1 MKIFT
6 PGYLYELENFEAKS
20 KRGQT
25 IQFIEKKS
33 KPQAFG
39 LLKNPKLVTVADG
52 TTNEEVLL
60 VLIDRL
66 RFLGEKLPS
75 RENSIAVTKLEEAL
89 LWLEKRT
96 RDRQARGVENTR
108 SL

>member
-6 PGYLYELENFEAKS
+6 PGHLYELENFEAKN
-20 KRGQT
+20 KPGQT
-25 IQFIEKKS
+25 IQFIEKEPAS
-33 KPQAFG
+33 PG
-39 LLKNPKLVTVADG
+39 SSKLVTIADG
-52 TTNEEVLL
+52 TTNEEVLR

-75 RENSIAVTKLEEAL
+75 RENSLAATRLEEAL

-96 RDRQARGVENTR
+96 RDRQARGVEGTR
-108 SL
+108 NI